1 MAITWLLLYGRRT
14 VPDVGLIFNEDSVP
28 PGTDLTGA
36 IEHGKG
42 VNGFLH
48 KMHRVTSCSC

>member
-1 MAITWLLLYGRRT
+1 MVITWLLLYGQRT

-36 IEHGKG
+36 NEHGKG
-42 VNGFLH
+42 VNGFIH
-48 KMHRVTSCSC
+48 KMRQV